1 MMVSDPTEENETYP
15 ERSSNVLRAKAVIRK
30 INNGSNTVLVR
41 ASDGLLYVIKMM
53 DGLKGPNVLANEA
66 LGNEL
71 AKYLGLAVPDWRPI
85 ELSEA
90 FIEKYLL
97 LHWTGSESWL
107 DRPGPG
113 LYFGS
118 LAVGQD
124 DLESVLDELPENWL
138 NRIGNRKD
146 FVGMLLL
153 DLWANQ
159 IGTRSAILVN
169 SSDQSK
175 VTAVFIDNSRMF
187 GGFWGI
193 EEQRRGIALY
203 HDRRVYADLD
213 FNRIFNWWLQKA
225 IAMDEKM
232 LLQVARA
239 VPRQWHDS
247 GYLQDVSTQLQ
258 IRKWRV
264 AQLLA
269 QELNIIANSKNNAAS
284 QVTLPSNATA
294 DGIEATGASTADGKS
309 PKKASPESDG

>member
-193 EEQRRGIALY
+193 EEQRRGTALY

>member
-1 MMVSDPTEENETYP
+1 MVSDPTEENETYP

-159 IGTRSAILVN
+159 VGTRSAILVN

>member
-1 MMVSDPTEENETYP
+1 MMVSDRIDENETSP
-15 ERSSNVLRAKAVIRK
+15 ERFSSALKAKAVVRK
-30 INNGSNTVLVR
+30 LSGESNAVLVR

-71 AKYLGLAVPDWRPI
+71 GKYLGLSVPDWRPI

-97 LHWTGSESWL
+97 MHWTGSESWL

-124 DLESVLDELPENWL
+124 DHESVLKELPENWHS
-138 NRIGNRKD
+138 RIVNRKD

-159 IGTRSAILVN
+159 IGPRNAILVN
-169 SSDQSK
+169 SCDQTK
-175 VTAVFIDNSRMF
+175 VTAIFIDNSRMF

-193 EEQRRGIALY
+193 EEQRRGIALF

-213 FNRIFNWWLQKA
+213 VNRIFNGWLQKA

-232 LLQVARA
+232 LLQLATV
-239 VPRQWHDS
+239 VPSQWHDG

-264 AQLLA
+264 AQMLS
-269 QELNIIANSKNNAAS
+269 QELAIVANGKNNAAS
-284 QVTLPSNATA
+284 PISVPSDTATDRLETSA
-294 DGIEATGASTADGKS
+294 ASIAEDENPDEAWPDSG
-309 PKKASPESDG
+309 E

>member
-1 MMVSDPTEENETYP
+1 MVSDPTEENETYP

>member
-1 MMVSDPTEENETYP
+1 MVSDPTEENETYP

-203 HDRRVYADLD
+203 HDRRVYAYLD

>member
-1 MMVSDPTEENETYP
+1 V
-15 ERSSNVLRAKAVIRK
+15 
-30 INNGSNTVLVR
+30 
-41 ASDGLLYVIKMM
+41 YVIKMM

-71 AKYLGLAVPDWRPI
+71 AKYLGLSVPDWRPI

-90 FIEKYLL
+90 FVEKYLL
-97 LHWTGSESWL
+97 LHWSGSESWL

-118 LAVGQD
+118 LAMGQGD
-124 DLESVLDELPENWL
+124 HESVLKELPENWHS
-138 NRIGNRKD
+138 RIGNRKD

-159 IGTRSAILVN
+159 VGSRSAILVN
-169 SSDQSK
+169 SSDQTK

-193 EEQRRGIALY
+193 EEQSRGVALY

-213 FNRIFNWWLQKA
+213 VNRIFNGWLQKA
-225 IAMDEKM
+225 IALDEKM
-232 LLQVARA
+232 LLQLARV
-239 VPRQWHDS
+239 VPRQWHDG

-269 QELNIIANSKNNAAS
+269 QELSIIANNKNHGVSAIS
-284 QVTLPSNATA
+284 VPSNPTTY
-294 DGIEATGASTADGKS
+294 GIEASAPSVPQG
-309 PKKASPESDG
+309 ESQEEAWPDSED

>member
-159 IGTRSAILVN
+159 VGTRSAILVN